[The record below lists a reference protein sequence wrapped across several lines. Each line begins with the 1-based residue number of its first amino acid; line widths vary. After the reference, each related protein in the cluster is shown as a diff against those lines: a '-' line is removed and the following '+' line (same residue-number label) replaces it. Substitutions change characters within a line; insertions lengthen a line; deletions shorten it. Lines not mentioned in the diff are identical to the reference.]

1 LLLWTQFISGE
12 RWAISN
18 LTAAVLVSGMSLL
31 TLIMAAVVHNI
42 GSLLVLI
49 VSANLAIFPER
60 IKAK

>member
-1 LLLWTQFISGE
+1 LLWTQFISGE

-31 TLIMAAVVHNI
+31 TLIMAAFVHNI
-42 GSLLVLI
+42 GSVLVLI

>member
-1 LLLWTQFISGE
+1 
-12 RWAISN
+12 
-18 LTAAVLVSGMSLL
+18 
-31 TLIMAAVVHNI
+31 MAAVVHNI

>member
-1 LLLWTQFISGE
+1 LLWTQFISGE

-42 GSLLVLI
+42 GSVLVLI